1 MLYFAYGSNLNH
13 HQMKNIRCF
22 GSKYIK
28 FYSLLITL
36 IFFWFAKSK
45 IWELQISILD
55 WSLDVRTMETPIL
68 PFLKKGSKVAGAIWD
83 ITKEH
88 EKILDSYEQF
98 PDIYK
103 KEYFYLDGKKIMFYI
118 MKEYFI
124 KDPPKSY
131 VDVINDGYKDC
142 NIDLRINYRF

>member
-13 HQMKNIRCF
+13 YQMKNIRCF
-22 GSKYIK
+22 GSKYSK
-28 FYSLLITL
+28 AFFLKDYKL
-36 IFFWFAKSK
+36 IFCHPNKLNKFGYANIIK
-45 IWELQISILD
+45 
-55 WSLDVRTMETPIL
+55 
-68 PFLKKGSKVAGAIWD
+68 KKGSKVAGAIWE

-98 PDIYK
+98 PNIYK
-103 KEYFYLDGKKIMFYI
+103 KQYFYLVGKKIMYYI
-118 MKEYFI
+118 MNKYFI

-131 VDVINDGYKDC
+131 IDMINEGYKDC

>member
-22 GSKYIK
+22 GSKFLKAFFLKDYK
-28 FYSLLITL
+28 L
-36 IFFWFAKSK
+36 IFSHPNKLNKFGYGNIMK
-45 IWELQISILD
+45 
-55 WSLDVRTMETPIL
+55 
-68 PFLKKGSKVAGAIWD
+68 KKGSNVAGAIWD

-103 KEYFYLDGKKIMFYI
+103 KEYFYLDGTKIMFYI

>member
-28 FYSLLITL
+28 SFVLKNYKL
-36 IFFWFAKSK
+36 IFCHPNKLNKFGYGNIMK
-45 IWELQISILD
+45 
-55 WSLDVRTMETPIL
+55 
-68 PFLKKGSKVAGAIWD
+68 KKGSKVAGAIWD

-88 EKILDSYEQF
+88 EKILDIYEQF
-98 PDIYK
+98 PNIYK
-103 KEYFYLDGKKIMFYI
+103 KEYFYLGGKKIMFYI

-124 KDPPKSY
+124 KDPPKNY
-131 VDVINDGYKDC
+131 IDVINDGYKDC

>member
-28 FYSLLITL
+28 SFFLKDYKL
-36 IFFWFAKSK
+36 IFSHPNKLNKFGYGNIMK
-45 IWELQISILD
+45 
-55 WSLDVRTMETPIL
+55 
-68 PFLKKGSKVAGAIWD
+68 KKGSKVAGAIWD

-88 EKILDSYEQF
+88 EKILDTYEQF
-98 PDIYK
+98 PSIYK
-103 KEYFYLDGKKIMFYI
+103 KEYFYLEKKRIMFYI

-131 VDVINDGYKDC
+131 IDVINEGYKDC
-142 NIDLRINYRF
+142 NIDLRIHYRF